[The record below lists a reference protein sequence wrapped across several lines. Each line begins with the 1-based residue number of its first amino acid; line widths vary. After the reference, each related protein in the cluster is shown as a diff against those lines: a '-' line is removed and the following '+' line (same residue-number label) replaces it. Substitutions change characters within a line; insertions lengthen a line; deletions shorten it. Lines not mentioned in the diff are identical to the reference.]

1 MPADRVKQKVINLR
15 EGSTQILPE
24 TSTSSMPV
32 SCGPPKNLSENLC
45 VSDGKS
51 TFLTLS

>member
-24 TSTSSMPV
+24 TSMPV
-32 SCGPPKNLSENLC
+32 SCEPPKKLSENLR
-45 VSDGKS
+45 VSDRDRKS